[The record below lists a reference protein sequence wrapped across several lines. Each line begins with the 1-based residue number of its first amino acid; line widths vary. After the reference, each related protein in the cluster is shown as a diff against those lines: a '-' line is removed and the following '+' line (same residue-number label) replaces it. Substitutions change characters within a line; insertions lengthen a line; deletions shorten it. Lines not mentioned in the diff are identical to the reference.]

1 MCSPWALCVQRHTY
15 KHVINITK
23 INLAWN
29 SLPSPSQDSFSLSSA
44 LPIPQLLY
52 SNSLLTALVAFL
64 KGSINPLSMS
74 GVSYNTGSVWTPQP
88 MPQAGQAPHGEL
100 KRALTC
106 TLSIFSSPPFPL
118 SDSTIFLI
126 NIQEL
131 AHFGGNKKVSSPYT
145 RAQ

>member
-52 SNSLLTALVAFL
+52 SNSQLTALVAFL

-74 GVSYNTGSVWTPQP
+74 GVSWQCLNTTTNASSRSG
-88 MPQAGQAPHGEL
+88 APRRTKEGAHMHTIHL
-100 KRALTC
+100 Q
-106 TLSIFSSPPFPL
+106 LSSFPL

-131 AHFGGNKKVSSPYT
+131 AHFGSNKKVSSPYT